1 MLTFKSSFIRIA
13 LMSVPITSFFFVSMY
28 ICENS
33 YELFNLSSIFIN
45 PIDLKIF
52 SSILYSKFSKYILLP
67 FSSVNIAA

>member
-1 MLTFKSSFIRIA
+1 MFTLKSSLIRIA
-13 LMSVPITSFFFVSMY
+13 LMSVPKTSFFFVSMY

-52 SSILYSKFSKYILLP
+52 SSML
-67 FSSVNIAA
+67 